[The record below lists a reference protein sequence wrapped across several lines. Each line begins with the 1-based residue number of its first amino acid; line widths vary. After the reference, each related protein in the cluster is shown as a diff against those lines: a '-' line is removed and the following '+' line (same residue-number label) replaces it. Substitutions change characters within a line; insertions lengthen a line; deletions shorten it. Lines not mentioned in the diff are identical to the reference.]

1 MRILLFKESW
11 EVLKCRD
18 DYMSLRARRAKQ
30 SQLTCK
36 QELDCESRLPRR
48 RFAAPRNDI

>member
-18 DYMSLRARRAKQ
+18 KRSYVTLRERSLRLKSLGHYVRDSHLHWRAAQ
-30 SQLTCK
+30 VSLRS
-36 QELDCESRLPRR
+36 E
-48 RFAAPRNDI
+48 